1 MVFLRAGRHV
11 VEIPYE
17 EFEVWVREG
26 RIHDRVE
33 VHFEPVTGSNWVKA
47 GELELYRSLVD
58 DERARFQR
66 QFSMQQFPWVTFVF
80 VFLCVAYFAILAIE
94 MVQRGATPVQL
105 LQTPRFDLLVDM
117 GAKEGA
123 HMIELGQWWRLLTFS
138 FLHAGLIHLIPNM
151 LYTSYVGW
159 SVEAVYGRS
168 GALVIFLFSALGC
181 GAASLLVSPIPS
193 VGASGIT
200 FGLFAAAVV
209 FGWKYEALIPPGY
222 TKKFGWA
229 FFPFLAVFLVLGFR
243 SPLVDNWGH
252 VGGVIGGGAAAF
264 ALAPAVVQDREDR
277 WSSTKFRAYLIALT
291 VFVTVFGIP
300 QLAGPKGL
308 LVAPRLNLEVVHDV
322 AGLTFN
328 LPRYW
333 SRPLVP
339 DAFPY
344 DAYTSP
350 TKAIAI
356 SYGVDVKEYPVHTA
370 EMAGVFL
377 DELRSVPGYN
387 VVYDTLQETK
397 VTVGDVD
404 WQVISITVEEGTSQ
418 RIYERAATSRGCVEY
433 RLTFQ
438 MLPEH
443 VHAYASLRER
453 ILETTS
459 ISYPKAIL
467 DGEEQIKFYPE
478 FWRQHSDLGRAY
490 AIYGEADKAEEAL
503 MRAREM
509 APEMDEPLFWLL
521 FLYDRYNLQQ
531 SDRYRLVEEAFH
543 MHSTN
548 PDMLMLCYEVCRTM
562 GNRGC
567 EWRALSLANASYPNH
582 PKIQDYVEEF
592 GGVEALLIPAEEAGA
607 AEAPGPAE
615 GAEPEPGGGAG
626 EAPGEAP
633 TPSDTSSAPLGSGIS
648 ASPSAPPRGTMVP

>member
-1 MVFLRAGRHV
+1 LVFLRAGRHV
-11 VEIPYE
+11 VQIPYE
-17 EFEVWVREG
+17 EFERWVREG

-33 VHFEPVTGSNWVKA
+33 VHFEPVTGSSWVKA

-80 VFLCVAYFAILAIE
+80 VFLCVAYFAILAVE

-105 LQTPRFDLLVDM
+105 LQTPRFDLLVEM

-138 FLHAGLIHLIPNM
+138 FLHAGLIHLVPNM
-151 LYTSYVGW
+151 LYTAYVGW
-159 SVEAVYGRS
+159 SVESVYGRS
-168 GALVIFLFSALGC
+168 GAIVIFLFSALGC
-181 GAASLLVSPIPS
+181 GAASLMVSPIPS

-209 FGWKYEALIPPGY
+209 FGWKYEPLIPPGY

-243 SPLVDNWGH
+243 SALVDNWGH

-264 ALAPAVVQDREDR
+264 ALSPAVVQDKLDR
-277 WSSTKFRAYLIALT
+277 WNSAKFRAYL
-291 VFVTVFGIP
+291 VTLMIFGTIFGVP
-300 QLAGPKGL
+300 QVIGPNAL

-322 AGLTFN
+322 AGLAFS

-333 SRPLVP
+333 ARPKVR

-344 DAYTSP
+344 DAFTSP
-350 TKAIAI
+350 SKAMAV
-356 SYGVDVKEYPVHTA
+356 SYGVDVQEYPVHPD
-370 EMAGVFL
+370 EIAGHFL
-377 DELRSVPGYN
+377 DELRGVPGYE
-387 VVYDTLQETK
+387 VIYDSLSEQN
-397 VTVGDVD
+397 VTVGEVT
-404 WQVISITVEEGTSQ
+404 WRVISVTVEEGTER
-418 RIYERAATSRGCVEY
+418 RIYQRAASSRGCVEY

-438 MLPEH
+438 TLPKH
-443 VHAYASLRER
+443 VRAYEGLRQR
-453 ILETTS
+453 ILETTRVT
-459 ISYPKAIL
+459 YPRAIRE
-467 DGEEQIKFYPE
+467 GEDKVKFYPE
-478 FWRQHSDLGRAY
+478 FWKQHSDLGRAY
-490 AIYGEADKAEEAL
+490 ALYGEAAKAEEAL
-503 MRAREM
+503 LRARTM

-531 SDRYRLVEEAFH
+531 SDRYRLVEEAFDRH
-543 MHSTN
+543 ATN

-582 PKIQDYVEEF
+582 PKIQAYVEEF
-592 GGVEALLIPAEEAGA
+592 GGVEALLIPADWDPLDDGDDD
-607 AEAPGPAE
+607 PVN
-615 GAEPEPGGGAG
+615 
-626 EAPGEAP
+626 P
-633 TPSDTSSAPLGSGIS
+633 TPPAP
-648 ASPSAPPRGTMVP
+648 R